1 MFVKVT
7 DFSVH
12 HSDLQDAGL
21 SIDSGRT
28 CLLQCGGFLQR
39 PKYVQGVETPPYSGE
54 ERVQ

>member
-28 CLLQCGGFLQR
+28 CLLQCGGFLQG